1 MINLES
7 AGILSTLLMFFV
19 SGAQKVRNPNFEL
32 PRFVDRIQRLFQIG
46 ISSEKAWYVLFF
58 VGVAEL
64 LASSVIAIDVLADGK
79 LSRISKMSLLSLA
92 AFTVSATVLFYANS
106 IVFQLRPFLSNLS
119 TLGSILLAVSILK
132 TRS

>member
-1 MINLES
+1 
-7 AGILSTLLMFFV
+7 
-19 SGAQKVRNPNFEL
+19 
-32 PRFVDRIQRLFQIG
+32 
-46 ISSEKAWYVLFF
+46 
-58 VGVAEL
+58 
-64 LASSVIAIDVLADGK
+64 SSVIAIDVLADGK